1 MGLGKDLPLWLQLFL
16 QFINFAV
23 LVAALVY
30 FLRKPLKEYLLKR
43 HDTVKEKIEEADRLL
58 REAEE
63 AKKKYEERL
72 SKVGGEIEAFR
83 ASLLVEMEKEKTKIL
98 DDARGLASR
107 ISEQAR
113 LAYEQEMKEA
123 LAKVLAKV
131 AGRTITAAELKVRE
145 TFRKEDH
152 DRMVEE
158 FIQKVRSVN

>member
-72 SKVGGEIEAFR
+72 SKLDGEIEAFR
-83 ASLLVEMEKEKTKIL
+83 ASLLAEMEKEKTEDPGRCPRTGFPYKRAGAPRL
-98 DDARGLASR
+98 RAGDERSACKGPGRGRRTDDHGSR
-107 ISEQAR
+107 AEG
-113 LAYEQEMKEA
+113 
-123 LAKVLAKV
+123 
-131 AGRTITAAELKVRE
+131 AGNVPEGGP
-145 TFRKEDH
+145 
-152 DRMVEE
+152 
-158 FIQKVRSVN
+158 

>member
-1 MGLGKDLPLWLQLFL
+1 MGLGKDLPLWLQLFF

-30 FLRKPLKEYLLKR
+30 FLRKPLKEYLLRR

-63 AKKKYEERL
+63 AKKVYEEKL
-72 SKVGGEIEAFR
+72 SMLEGEIAAFR
-83 ASLLVEMEKEKTKIL
+83 TSALEEMEKEKKKIL

-123 LAKVLAKV
+123 LAKVRAEI
-131 AGRTITAAELKVRE
+131 AGRTIMAAERKVRE
-145 TFRKEDH
+145 TFGEKDH

-158 FIQKVRSVN
+158 FIQKVRSIN

>member
-63 AKKKYEERL
+63 AKKAYEEKLSRL
-72 SKVGGEIEAFR
+72 EGEIEAFR
-83 ASLLVEMEKEKTKIL
+83 TLGLGRDGKEKKKIL
-98 DDARGLASR
+98 DEARGLASR

-123 LAKVLAKV
+123 LAKVRAEI
-131 AGRTITAAELKVRE
+131 AGRTIKAAERKVRE
-145 TFRKEDH
+145 TFGKKDH

-158 FIQKVRSVN
+158 FIQKVRSIN

>member
-1 MGLGKDLPLWLQLFL
+1 L

>member
-16 QFINFAV
+16 QFINFAI

-72 SKVGGEIEAFR
+72 MRLEGEIEAFR
-83 ASLLVEMEKEKTKIL
+83 ASALVEMEREKKKIL

-123 LAKVLAKV
+123 LAKVRAEI
-131 AGRTITAAELKVRE
+131 AQRTITAAERKVRE
-145 TFRKEDH
+145 MFRKEDH

-158 FIQKVRSVN
+158 FIQKVRSIN

>member
-16 QFINFAV
+16 QFINFAI

-43 HDTVKEKIEEADRLL
+43 HDAVKEKIEEADRLL

-72 SKVGGEIEAFR
+72 SKLEGEIEAFR
-83 ASLLVEMEKEKTKIL
+83 ASALVEMEREKKKIL

-123 LAKVLAKV
+123 LAKVRAEV
-131 AGRTITAAELKVRE
+131 AGRTIAAAERKVRE
-145 TFRKEDH
+145 TFRKKDH

-158 FIQKVRSVN
+158 FIQKVRSIN

>member
-16 QFINFAV
+16 QFINFAI

-43 HDTVKEKIEEADRLL
+43 HDAVKGKIEEADRLL

-72 SKVGGEIEAFR
+72 MRLEGEIEAFR
-83 ASLLVEMEKEKTKIL
+83 ASALVAMEREKKKIL

-123 LAKVLAKV
+123 LAKVRAEI
-131 AGRTITAAELKVRE
+131 AQRTITAAERKVRE
-145 TFRKEDH
+145 TLGKEDH

-158 FIQKVRSVN
+158 FIQKVRSIN

>member
-16 QFINFAV
+16 QFINFAI

-43 HDTVKEKIEEADRLL
+43 HDAVKGKIEEADRLL

-63 AKKKYEERL
+63 TKKMYEERL
-72 SKVGGEIEAFR
+72 SGLEGEIEVFR
-83 ASLLVEMEKEKTKIL
+83 ASALVEMERERKKVL

-107 ISEQAR
+107 IQEQAH

-123 LAKVLAKV
+123 LAKVRAEV
-131 AGRTITAAELKVRE
+131 AGRTIAAAERKVRE
-145 TFRKEDH
+145 TFRKKDH

-158 FIQKVRSVN
+158 FIQKVRSIN

>member
-16 QFINFAV
+16 QFINFAI

-30 FLRKPLKEYLLKR
+30 FLRKPLKGYLLKR

-58 REAEE
+58 RAAEE
-63 AKKKYEERL
+63 AKTKYEEKL
-72 SKVGGEIEAFR
+72 SKLEGEIEAFR
-83 ASLLVEMEKEKTKIL
+83 ASALVEMEGERKKIL

-107 ISEQAR
+107 IREQAR

-123 LAKVLAKV
+123 LAKVRAEI
-131 AGRTITAAELKVRE
+131 AGRTITAAERKVRE
-145 TFRKEDH
+145 TFGQEDH

-158 FIQKVRSVN
+158 FIQKVRSIN

>member
-16 QFINFAV
+16 QFINFAI

-63 AKKKYEERL
+63 AKRKYEERL
-72 SKVGGEIEAFR
+72 SKLEGEIEAFR
-83 ASLLVEMEKEKTKIL
+83 ALALVEMEREKKKIL

-123 LAKVLAKV
+123 LAKVRAEI
-131 AGRTITAAELKVRE
+131 ARRTITAAERKVRE

-158 FIQKVRSVN
+158 FIEKVRSIN

>member
-30 FLRKPLKEYLLKR
+30 FLRKPLKEYLLRR

-63 AKKKYEERL
+63 AKKVYEEKL
-72 SKVGGEIEAFR
+72 SKLEGEIEAFR
-83 ASLLVEMEKEKTKIL
+83 ASALEEMEKEKKKIL

-123 LAKVLAKV
+123 LAKVRAEI
-131 AGRTITAAELKVRE
+131 AGRTIMAAERKVRE
-145 TFRKEDH
+145 TFGKEDH

-158 FIQKVRSVN
+158 FIQKVRSIN

>member
-16 QFINFAV
+16 QFINFAI

-43 HDTVKEKIEEADRLL
+43 HDAVKEKIEEADRLL

-72 SKVGGEIEAFR
+72 SKLEGEIEAFR
-83 ASLLVEMEKEKTKIL
+83 ASALVEMEGERKKIL

-107 ISEQAR
+107 IREQAR

-123 LAKVLAKV
+123 LAKVRAEI
-131 AGRTITAAELKVRE
+131 AGRTIRAAERKVRE
-145 TFRKEDH
+145 TFRKKDH

-158 FIQKVRSVN
+158 FIQKVRSIN

>member
-16 QFINFAV
+16 QFINFAI

-30 FLRKPLKEYLLKR
+30 FLKKPLKEYLLKR
-43 HDTVKEKIEEADRLL
+43 HDSVKEKIEEADRLL

-63 AKKKYEERL
+63 AKKVYEERL
-72 SKVGGEIEAFR
+72 SKLESEIEAFR
-83 ASLLVEMEKEKTKIL
+83 AAAFEEMEKERKKIL

-123 LAKVLAKV
+123 LVKVRAEI
-131 AGRTITAAELKVRE
+131 AGQTIAAAERKVRE
-145 TFRKEDH
+145 VFRKEDH

>member
-16 QFINFAV
+16 QFINFAI

-43 HDTVKEKIEEADRLL
+43 HDAVKEKIEEADRLL

-72 SKVGGEIEAFR
+72 SKLEGEIEAFR
-83 ASLLVEMEKEKTKIL
+83 ASALVEMEGERKKIL

-107 ISEQAR
+107 IQEQAH

-123 LAKVLAKV
+123 LAKVRAEV
-131 AGRTITAAELKVRE
+131 AGRTIAAAERKVRE
-145 TFRKEDH
+145 TFRKKDH

-158 FIQKVRSVN
+158 FIQKVRSIN